1 MLLDDLQQ
9 FNQKRR
15 SQESTIAKALVLA
28 GVRCPGVVNFDDR
41 RMVEHLTAMDERIK
55 AACVVGFM
63 SSMPPMLKSHIDT
76 HS

>member
-1 MLLDDLQQ
+1 
-9 FNQKRR
+9 
-15 SQESTIAKALVLA
+15 
-28 GVRCPGVVNFDDR
+28 VRCPGVVNFDDR